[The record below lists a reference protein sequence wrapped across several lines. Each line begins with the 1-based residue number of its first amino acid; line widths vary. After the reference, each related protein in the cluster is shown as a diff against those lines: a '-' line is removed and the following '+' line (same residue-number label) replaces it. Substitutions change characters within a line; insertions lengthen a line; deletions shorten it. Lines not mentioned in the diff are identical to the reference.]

1 MSFTQLG
8 ILDLP
13 RPNRRFFKRKLSHAR
28 KQTHKLFRAQIRRAR
43 SRSLAAIRSQYYLT
57 DAFDDLRIA
66 ARRNEDIFITAIILI
81 LVLGFSYVATAANF
95 LILFFKTAYDLAD
108 LSGVNMGLLMAVAG
122 VVAAVLFGWLAAF
135 LLNLMSVAIMD
146 GATRKV
152 RRSVR
157 TTVRTSLRHA
167 GRVASAWLLFGCIIG
182 VPLALGAA
190 GSYLYMH
197 AHAISMDALLG
208 DLPKAVIAALTW
220 IIFVLMQYSLVPYVA
235 LFEPELPLSRILRR
249 SRQLVSRRG
258 HLFLLFGY
266 LLFVAALG
274 GAYKV
279 TELAGPGQGL
289 AFAVLA
295 LGISLVANGT
305 LVMLYRKRKLARKY

>member
-1 MSFTQLG
+1 
-8 ILDLP
+8 
-13 RPNRRFFKRKLSHAR
+13 
-28 KQTHKLFRAQIRRAR
+28 
-43 SRSLAAIRSQYYLT
+43 
-57 DAFDDLRIA
+57 
-66 ARRNEDIFITAIILI
+66 
-81 LVLGFSYVATAANF
+81 
-95 LILFFKTAYDLAD
+95 
-108 LSGVNMGLLMAVAG
+108 
-122 VVAAVLFGWLAAF
+122 
-135 LLNLMSVAIMD
+135 
-146 GATRKV
+146 
-152 RRSVR
+152 
-157 TTVRTSLRHA
+157 
-167 GRVASAWLLFGCIIG
+167 LFGCIIG

-249 SRQLVSRRG
+249 SRHLVSRRG